1 MICSFLAFCFPI
13 SMYLLVFLLELWALF
28 VMLNVDIIFGTKL
41 KNKNYTLIWKG
52 LIIKDLRV
60 ILGSSFSLKTEQVSL
75 F

>member
-60 ILGSSFSLKTEQVSL
+60 ILGFSFSLKTEQVSL